1 MICGIGVDIAEVA
14 VLAECIRESGDA
26 YIKRIFTQVEIEY
39 CDSVTNSMES
49 YAARLAAK
57 EAGMKALAT
66 GWDQGVDWHDFEIV
80 NEPSGQP
87 TMLVH
92 GKAAELIKALSVSS
106 IWVSLSH
113 ASGYAIAQVLLER
126 NTVP

>member
-1 MICGIGVDIAEVA
+1 MICGIGVDIVDVA
-14 VLAECIRESGDA
+14 ALAECINESGA
-26 YIKRIFTQVEIEY
+26 EYVKRVFTPVEIEY
-39 CDSVTNSMES
+39 CDQVADSMES
-49 YAARLAAK
+49 YAARFAAK
-57 EAGMKALAT
+57 EAAMKALAT

-92 GKAAELIKALSVSS
+92 GKAEELLKERSVTS

-113 ASGYAIAQVLLER
+113 VPGYAIAQVVIER
-126 NTVP
+126 NTLA

>member
-1 MICGIGVDIAEVA
+1 MICGIGIDIVEIVT
-14 VLAECIRESGDA
+14 LAECIKESGDD
-26 YIKRIFTQVEIEY
+26 YIKRIFTPAEIEY
-39 CDSVTNSMES
+39 CDQVTNSMES

-80 NEPSGQP
+80 NEASGQP
-87 TMLVH
+87 IMFVH
-92 GKAAELIKALSVSS
+92 GKAAELIKERAVSS

-113 ASGYAIAQVLLER
+113 VPGYAIAQVIFER
-126 NTVP
+126 NVVP

>member
-1 MICGIGVDIAEVA
+1 MICGIGIDIVEIVT
-14 VLAECIRESGDA
+14 LAECIKESGDD
-26 YIKRIFTQVEIEY
+26 YIKRVFTPVEIEY
-39 CDSVTNSMES
+39 CDKVVNSMES

-80 NEPSGQP
+80 TEPSGQP
-87 TMLVH
+87 IMFVH
-92 GKAAELIKALSVSS
+92 GKAAELIKERAVSN

-113 ASGYAIAQVLLER
+113 VPGYAIAQVLFER
-126 NTVP
+126 NVVP